1 MQNVWK
7 WEWEWKWEMKEEMVQ
22 YRLKRTGKPPITLK
36 GERLG
41 GWAMPLGK
49 EGWVEV
55 DLYRTKGGKLV
66 LHVTHLGGERE
77 KGQRYQAVVFSSPKD
92 LVAYAEVHLPGL
104 EEELA
109 EASG

>member
-1 MQNVWK
+1 MQNVR
-7 WEWEWKWEMKEEMVQ
+7 KWEMKEEMAQ

-55 DLYRTKGGKLV
+55 NLYRAKGGKLV
-66 LHVTHLGGERE
+66 LHVTHLGRERGKE
-77 KGQRYQAVVFSSPKD
+77 HHYEAVGFASPEA
-92 LVAYAEVHLPGL
+92 LVAYAEVYLPGL

-109 EASG
+109 EASRGGQLR

>member
-1 MQNVWK
+1 MRY
-7 WEWEWKWEMKEEMVQ
+7 E
-22 YRLKRTGKPPITLK
+22 LKRTGKPPITLK

-55 DLYRTKGGKLV
+55 GLYRTKGGKLV
-66 LHVTHLGGERE
+66 LHVTRLNRERGKE
-77 KGQRYQAVVFSSPKD
+77 HHYEAVGFASPEA
-92 LVAYAEVHLPGL
+92 LVAYAEAYLPGL

-109 EASG
+109 RASGVGKEDLD